1 MVPPATPTAKRKI
14 MEQRS
19 QEWFDARKGRVTGS
33 MVGAAL
39 GLDPNTSRDE
49 AMRRMVRAYQGL
61 PSEFVGNIATS
72 WGTNHEEEAREA
84 FEYDQGINVIPAS
97 FVVHPEYEWLGAS
110 PDGYVRDYALLEIKC
125 PFGLRDKAKP
135 VPFKSIKEQPHYYAQ
150 IQIQL
155 FCTDRISCYFWQ
167 WTPNDQRLEIVDV
180 DHAWID
186 ENLPKLEAFYS
197 EFLAVCGEVMQETLA
212 LDSLSFKYL
221 IAEYDLLTKQI
232 KEAEDRK
239 KEILDNLV
247 FETAG
252 EDATIC
258 GRKLTLVQRAGAV
271 SYANV
276 VKEHLPNLDLE
287 QYRGKPSTYWTLK

>member
-1 MVPPATPTAKRKI
+1 
-14 MEQRS
+14 MEQKS
-19 QEWFDARKGRVTGS
+19 KAWFEMRRGRITGS

-97 FVVHPEYEWLGAS
+97 FVVHPEYKWIGAS

-125 PFGLRDKAKP
+125 PYGLRDKPKP
-135 VPFKSIKEQPHYYAQ
+135 VQFKSINVQPHYYAQ

-167 WTPNDQRLEIVDV
+167 WTPHDHCLEIVDV
-180 DHAWID
+180 DHGWID
-186 ENLPKLEAFYS
+186 NNLPKLEAFYN
-197 EFLAVCGEVMQETLA
+197 EFLAIRDEGMPEPEEKLDLDGLA
-212 LDSLSFKYL
+212 FQYL
-221 IAEYDLLTKQI
+221 IAEYDVLTNQI

-252 EDATIC
+252 QDATIC
-258 GRKLTLVQRAGAV
+258 GRKFTQVHRAGSI
-271 SYANV
+271 SYAKAI
-276 VKEHLPNLDLE
+276 KELAPNADLE
-287 QYRGKPSTYWTLK
+287 KWRGEPSSYWTLK

>member
-1 MVPPATPTAKRKI
+1 

-19 QEWFDARKGRVTGS
+19 PEWFAARKGRITGS

-84 FEYDQGINVIPAS
+84 FEYDQGLTVTPAT
-97 FVVHPEYEWLGAS
+97 FVVHPTLPWLGAS
-110 PDGYVRDYALLEIKC
+110 PDGYVRNYALLEIKC
-125 PFGLRDKAKP
+125 PYGLRDKTKP

-150 IQIQL
+150 MQIQMY
-155 FCTDRISCYFWQ
+155 CADRVACYFWQ
-167 WTPNDQRLEIVDV
+167 WTPNDAAMEIVDINYT
-180 DHAWID
+180 WIK
-186 ENLPKLEAFYS
+186 ENVPKLEAFYN
-197 EFLAVCGEVMQETLA
+197 EFLAICDEGMPEPEEKLV
-212 LDSLSFKYL
+212 LDSLALQYMV
-221 IAEYDLLTKQI
+221 AEYDLLAKQI
-232 KEAEDRK
+232 EEAEARR

-252 EDATIC
+252 GDAVIC
-258 GRKLTLVQRAGAV
+258 GRKLTQVHRAGSV
-271 SYANV
+271 SYAKAI
-276 VKEHLPNLDLE
+276 KELAPNADLE
-287 QYRGKPSTYWTLK
+287 KWRGEPSFYWSFK